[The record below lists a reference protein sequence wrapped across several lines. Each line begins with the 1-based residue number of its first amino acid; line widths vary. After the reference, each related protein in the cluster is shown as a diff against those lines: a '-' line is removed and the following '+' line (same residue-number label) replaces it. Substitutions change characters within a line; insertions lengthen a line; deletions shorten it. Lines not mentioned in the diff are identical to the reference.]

1 MTRNLSITFAS
12 LAALSACTTLG
23 EVPTSRVA
31 TGTFHLANG
40 LPAGTALITASADHL
55 TLTLAATG
63 LAAGTHGI
71 HLHMV
76 GRCEAPAFTT
86 AGGHLNPAGHQ
97 HGTNNPAGS
106 HLGDLPNL
114 SFDSQGRGVLSVQI
128 AGPRSE
134 VEAALFDADGTAIV
148 IHAAPDDY
156 KTDPSGN
163 SGERIACAVLKRD

>member
-1 MTRNLSITFAS
+1 MTRNLTIALAS
-12 LAALSACTTLG
+12 LAALGACTTLG

-40 LPAGTALITASADHL
+40 LPAGTVLITASADRL

-63 LAAGTHGI
+63 LAAGAHGI
-71 HLHMV
+71 HLHMAAK
-76 GRCEAPAFTT
+76 CETPGFTS

-97 HGTNNPAGS
+97 HGKNNPAGS

-114 SFDSQGRGVLSVQI
+114 TIGSQGRGALSAQI
-128 AGPRSE
+128 EGTRSE
-134 VEAALFDADGTAIV
+134 AEAALFDPDGTAIV
-148 IHAAPDDY
+148 IHAAADDY

-163 SGERIACAVLKRD
+163 SGERIACAVLKRV